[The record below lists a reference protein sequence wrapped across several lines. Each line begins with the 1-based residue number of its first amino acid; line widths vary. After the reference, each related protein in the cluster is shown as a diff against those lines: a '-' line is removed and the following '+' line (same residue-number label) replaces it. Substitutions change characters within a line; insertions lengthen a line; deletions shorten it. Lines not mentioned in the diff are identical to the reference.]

1 MAKSYVINR
10 FHRRIL
16 GPKQFE
22 RLISKQSDGEQLF
35 GRLNPGRFIPEN
47 VSEEVLELDSVYQ
60 SLRKGLAAVRQSL
73 SKDPAPEK
81 LRQLGEM
88 TELTCSYRKTLAE
101 FYGNAPHIKTEGKI
115 PESHIVLIDEMFKVA
130 AVDVTARYDQ
140 TPDGNIARA
149 LQRLRS
155 DAAELYRKI
164 TALWAYAH
172 NDTETARVDRP
183 FSWASWQRIS
193 LQALTAWMNPAPPC
207 SGMAPTGTSCPAPWG
222 LIYNTKDTND
232 CLESKHCFDPQPQNG
247 GDNAAWGKAMAY
259 ALLDITE
266 FHQRKFALIHFFDK
280 DDFWTDI
287 FRPSRYTPGDVLSS
301 VSTFLNGGINYAPP
315 VGGFPA
321 HGDLGNGF
329 LISIILFVQD
339 YP

>member
-1 MAKSYVINR
+1 MAFK
-10 FHRRIL
+10 FL
-16 GPKQFE
+16 GQ
-22 RLISKQSDGEQLF
+22 
-35 GRLNPGRFIPEN
+35 
-47 VSEEVLELDSVYQ
+47 
-60 SLRKGLAAVRQSL
+60 
-73 SKDPAPEK
+73 
-81 LRQLGEM
+81 RQLGKLPSRWVSTILM
-88 TELTCSYRKTLAE
+88 VA
-101 FYGNAPHIKTEGKI
+101 
-115 PESHIVLIDEMFKVA
+115 IDCIFK
-130 AVDVTARYDQ
+130 
-140 TPDGNIARA
+140 IARA

-155 DAAELYRKI
+155 GAAELYRKI

-232 CLESKHCFDPQPQNG
+232 CPEPKRCFDPQPQNG

-266 FHQRKFALIHFFDK
+266 FHQRKFALIHFSDK

-301 VSTFLNGGINYAPP
+301 VSTFLNGGINYAPLWEAFRLMETLEMDSSFLLYYLYRTIP
-315 VGGFPA
+315 NSPA
-321 HGDLGNGF
+321 NN
-329 LISIILFVQD
+329 SITAGTTYFRG
-339 YP
+339 

>member
-1 MAKSYVINR
+1 
-10 FHRRIL
+10 
-16 GPKQFE
+16 
-22 RLISKQSDGEQLF
+22 
-35 GRLNPGRFIPEN
+35 
-47 VSEEVLELDSVYQ
+47 
-60 SLRKGLAAVRQSL
+60 
-73 SKDPAPEK
+73 
-81 LRQLGEM
+81 
-88 TELTCSYRKTLAE
+88 
-101 FYGNAPHIKTEGKI
+101 
-115 PESHIVLIDEMFKVA
+115 MFKVA

-315 VGGFPA
+315 CGRLSGSWRPWKWIPHFYYIICTGLSLTVRPTTASLLVQHISVGDARGRFRFSTP
-321 HGDLGNGF
+321 G
-329 LISIILFVQD
+329 
-339 YP
+339 